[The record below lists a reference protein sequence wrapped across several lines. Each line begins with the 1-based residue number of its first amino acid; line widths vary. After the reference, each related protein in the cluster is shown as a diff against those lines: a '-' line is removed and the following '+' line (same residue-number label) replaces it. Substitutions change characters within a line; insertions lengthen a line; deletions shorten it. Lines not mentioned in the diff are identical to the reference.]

1 MQVYKDKI
9 TNIIGIFNIKDIAI
23 NYGADGIKNKNQII
37 DMLRQPQFLDEDEK
51 IFSAFKIM
59 QKNSQMLAVITDK
72 EKIPIGI
79 VSIENIL
86 EKLVGQI
93 FDENDK
99 KQ

>member
-1 MQVYKDKI
+1 MKMKKY
-9 TNIIGIFNIKDIAI
+9 
-23 NYGADGIKNKNQII
+23 
-37 DMLRQPQFLDEDEK
+37 FLLLK
-51 IFSAFKIM
+51 LCK
-59 QKNSQMLAVITDK
+59 KNSQMLAVITDK
-72 EKIPIGI
+72 ERIPIGI